1 MTMEKLERRFMYL
14 QNLEPP
20 LHQAELCFIFREDHR
35 DGTRDRVDGFVRD
48 DFLPKRLG
56 INTVQP
62 RISLQLSQDV

>member
-35 DGTRDRVDGFVRD
+35 DGTPDGVGGFVRD
-48 DFLPKRLG
+48 DLSRQ
-56 INTVQP
+56 NT
-62 RISLQLSQDV
+62 